1 MSKKPITWIEL
12 IKEKINLRKADNKP
26 AGVKD
31 VMTEA
36 KGEWNKIK
44 AGKHEKYIQGKPSG
58 PKTKKSKKSK
68 KSKNSNKSVKKSHNK
83 TVDLILKKCKLCDEC
98 KKEIMKFSE
107 EHL

>member
-36 KGEWNKIK
+36 KSEWSKIK
-44 AGKHEKYIQGKPSG
+44 AGKHDKYIQGKPSG

-68 KSKNSNKSVKKSHNK
+68 KSNKSVKKSHNK
-83 TVDLILKKCKLCDEC
+83 TVALILKKCKLCDEC

-107 EHL
+107 QHL

>member
-12 IKEKINLRKADNKP
+12 IKEKINVRKAAKKP

-36 KGEWNKIK
+36 KSEWSEIK
-44 AGKHEKYIQGKPSG
+44 SGKHPKYTQGKPTG

-68 KSKNSNKSVKKSHNK
+68 KSNKSVKIHKSNK
-83 TVDLILKKCKLCDEC
+83 SMDEVLKKCKLCEGC
-98 KKEIMKFSE
+98 TAEITKFIK
-107 EHL
+107 HH